1 MISSRDRADGS
12 AERSQLTLTKRR
24 ELVQRRSVDLFFGGQ
39 SMTQNFHETELT
51 VGPRAIDAYSRLSYT
66 MWYALAEFVDNSTQ
80 SRLNYGSL
88 VDEVL
93 REEGQPLTV
102 SIVHDRP
109 NKTLTIADNS
119 IGMSREDLV
128 AALRIAHP
136 TPDSKGR
143 SKYGMGMK
151 TAACWIGAHW
161 TVTTCELGSG
171 EEWTA
176 EIDVDAI
183 ANHGAKVPMNLR
195 AVSRDDHYTRITI
208 SKLRRVI
215 QTRSEQ
221 TIKDYLGSIYMFDLR
236 PSDEGQVA
244 LKLTYN
250 GDEVVPPQESEWD
263 TDPSG
268 IVMMRDLRPLTID
281 GKVIKG
287 WIGILRKGG
296 RKYGGF
302 SLFQNGR
309 QIQGYPSAWKPSVIF
324 GGVDDEGANNL
335 IAQRLTGVL
344 MLDGFGVSHT
354 KDKVLFE
361 GEEEETL
368 EKFLVKETKEYVEYA
383 KSRRSK
389 KGGAKWSKEQVR
401 DLIKD
406 MQSEFTSSEMRDAL
420 ANAVLPPLEIITA
433 NNLQQLQ
440 ALKAEDEI
448 GRLDILP
455 ELTVVISLKETSLYE
470 PHVVFV
476 PGAEARVLHVI
487 INGLHPYYQTLEAK
501 DAIAECVQQ
510 YIFDAVAEFKT
521 SKLMARINPD
531 SVRNLKN
538 GLLRTRAEQ
547 LDNADSEVRAQAE
560 ADLFGRKTAN

>member
-1 MISSRDRADGS
+1 
-12 AERSQLTLTKRR
+12 
-24 ELVQRRSVDLFFGGQ
+24 
-39 SMTQNFHETELT
+39 MTQVFQEAELT

-66 MWYALAEFVDNSTQ
+66 MWFALAEFVDNSTQ
-80 SRLNYGSL
+80 SRLNYGNL
-88 VDEVL
+88 IDDVL
-93 REEGQPLTV
+93 RDEGQPLTV

-109 NKTLTIADNS
+109 NKTLTITDNS
-119 IGMSREDLV
+119 IGMSRDDLV

-176 EIDVDAI
+176 TIDVDAI
-183 ANHGAKVPMNLR
+183 ANHGAKVPMTMR

-221 TIKDYLGSIYMFDLR
+221 TIKDYLGSMYMFDLR
-236 PSDEGQVA
+236 PGDKGQVA
-244 LKLTYN
+244 MKLTYN
-250 GDEVVPPQESEWD
+250 GEEVLPPQESEWD

-268 IVMMRDLRPLTID
+268 TVMKRDLPSFTID
-281 GKVIKG
+281 GKVING
-287 WIGILRKGG
+287 WIGVLRKGG

-302 SLFQNGR
+302 SMFQNGR

-361 GEEEETL
+361 GEEEEAL
-368 EKFLVKETKEYVEYA
+368 EKFLVKETKDYVEYA
-383 KSRRSK
+383 KSRR
-389 KGGAKWSKEQVR
+389 GTGRGAKWSKDQVR
-401 DLIKD
+401 DLVKD
-406 MQSEFTSSEMRDAL
+406 MQSEFTSPEMKDAL
-420 ANAVLPPLEIITA
+420 NNAVLPPLDVITA
-433 NNLQQLQ
+433 NNQQQLQ
-440 ALKAEDEI
+440 TLTAEDEI
-448 GRLDILP
+448 GRLEILP
-455 ELTVVISLKETSLYE
+455 DFKVIISLKETSPYE

-476 PGAEARVLHVI
+476 PGAQGGVLHVI

-521 SKLMARINPD
+521 SKLTARVNPD

-538 GLLRTRAEQ
+538 GLLRARAEQ
-547 LDNADSEVRAQAE
+547 LDNADAEVRAQAE
-560 ADLFGRKTAN
+560 ADLFGRKAAS